1 MRRVP
6 VIGKRAFFPAAE
18 PNAPGGGSLLLA
30 QIAVRSYLS
39 SPATLFN
46 GKSFE
51 WAIIEQR

>member
-30 QIAVRSYLS
+30 QIAVRSIFIF
-39 SPATLFN
+39 TGN
-46 GKSFE
+46 VVQRQ
-51 WAIIEQR
+51 II